1 VSMSAPLPALVIVVP
16 IESTPRFYLQASSA
30 EDEAALRGW
39 LERVADE
46 LASRIADEL
55 LDAIEEEAA

>member
-1 VSMSAPLPALVIVVP
+1 MSAPLPALLIVVP
-16 IESTPRFYLQASSA
+16 IEGTPRFYLQTSTA
-30 EDEAALRGW
+30 EDEEALRRW

-55 LDAIEEEAA
+55 LDAIAA